1 MKSRE
6 LFYHLLNEIQFLWE
20 EIRME
25 NVVIKSLLLL
35 KSSRPNEQTLSY
47 KGTNDKF
54 LDNNF
59 VQFQNCF
66 KMIAPKDVHGTIW
79 QI

>member
-1 MKSRE
+1 
-6 LFYHLLNEIQFLWE
+6 
-20 EIRME
+20 ME

-66 KMIAPKDVHGTIW
+66 KMIAPKDVHGTI
-79 QI
+79 